1 MLLSFGSFGD
11 GRTLEYVKF
20 VLPSSCP
27 LSGIFNG
34 GWFFCRD
41 PSFEVLKRM
50 ATDNCGA
57 LINCARCRD
66 EATLEWMNRYSIF
79 NWHQLLEGFCS
90 STVPF
95 WNLLSYW
102 RKKRGGGGVEFLWKF
117 SLPLYGD
124 QELGP
129 EPQPSLREHKVR
141 HLNVRGAQSRET
153 AGRVLVGDFSFLT
166 MKVRVFLNLV
176 VSFLFLW
183 DCASSF

>member
-1 MLLSFGSFGD
+1 MILLPGPILWGAKENGYRQLWSLDQLCQVSRWSHFG
-11 GRTLEYVKF
+11 
-20 VLPSSCP
+20 
-27 LSGIFNG
+27 
-34 GWFFCRD
+34 
-41 PSFEVLKRM
+41 
-50 ATDNCGA
+50 
-57 LINCARCRD
+57 
-66 EATLEWMNRYSIF
+66 MNESIF
-79 NWHQLLEGFCS
+79 NIQLTSAVGGILFIDSTILKS
-90 STVPF
+90 SF
-95 WNLLSYW
+95 LL
-102 RKKRGGGGVEFLWKF
+102 KKKAGGGGVEFLWKF